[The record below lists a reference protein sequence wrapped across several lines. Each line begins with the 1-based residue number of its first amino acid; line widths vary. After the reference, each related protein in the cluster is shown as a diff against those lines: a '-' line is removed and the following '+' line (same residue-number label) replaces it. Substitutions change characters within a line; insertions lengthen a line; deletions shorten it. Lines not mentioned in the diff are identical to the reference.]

1 MPEERRRRSRVNTQF
16 DAVYNGRTGRT
27 VTLLTEN
34 ISMKGLLA
42 EPTPHIGDGELGQ
55 VVLTLAS
62 DVRIETECRVIR
74 SDGRGVAIEFTEM
87 EPESFLHLR
96 NLVRYN
102 APDADIIDAEIARVG
117 S

>member
-1 MPEERRRRSRVNTQF
+1 MPEERRRRSRVHTQF
-16 DAVYNGRTGRT
+16 EATYHGRTGRT
-27 VTLLTEN
+27 VALVTEN

-42 EPTPHIGDGELGQ
+42 EATPHIGTGELGQ
-55 VVLTLAS
+55 VVLALAS
-62 DVRIETECRVIR
+62 DVRIASECRVIR

-102 APDADIIDAEIARVG
+102 APDADRIDAELAQLSG
-117 S
+117 